1 MLKMNKITASN
12 SELHSPEDLENTK
25 IVDNLAVLWITTV
38 IRINGKIDS
47 ELHSPKNRLYFGIAF
62 TPISELHSPVFGIA
76 LTEKYIQTLC
86 GKRKMTLT
94 KSNLKVD

>member
-47 ELHSPKNRLYFGIAF
+47 ELHSPQNRLYFGIAL
-62 TPISELHSPVFGIA
+62 TQISELNSPKNTI
-76 LTEKYIQTLC
+76 
-86 GKRKMTLT
+86 
-94 KSNLKVD
+94 KSFVAKEECRLLKVI

>member
-47 ELHSPKNRLYFGIAF
+47 ELHSPQNRLYFGIAL
-62 TPISELHSPVFGIA
+62 TPISELHSPDFGIA
-76 LTEKYIQTLC
+76 LTEKNI
-86 GKRKMTLT
+86 
-94 KSNLKVD
+94 

>member
-12 SELHSPEDLENTK
+12 SELHSPEDLEKTK

-47 ELHSPKNRLYFGIAF
+47 ELHSP
-62 TPISELHSPVFGIA
+62 
-76 LTEKYIQTLC
+76 
-86 GKRKMTLT
+86 
-94 KSNLKVD
+94 